1 MAVVELLSPG
11 GNLEKIKFACLYG
24 ADAVYCALKKFGLRS
39 QAGNLTKE
47 QYIEALNFVH
57 SYGKKLY
64 LTLNAYLFDK
74 DFEELFGIIDFLNTH
89 KPDGVIVSD
98 LGVLNVVSKNTD
110 IPIHIS
116 TQANITNSYAAQLLK
131 NFNVKRVVIAREMT
145 LEDIKQ
151 FKERVDL
158 ELEAFIHGAMC
169 MAYSGRCFLSSYMTG
184 RSANRGDC
192 AQSCRWS
199 YEVVEEKR
207 SNQPI
212 TVEEHKE
219 GSFIFNSYD
228 LCAIPIL
235 PDIIRSGVKS
245 LKIEGRMK
253 SIHYVATTTAVYRD
267 AIDTILSGGKINEK
281 IEYYMKEL
289 EKASHRPYSLGFYLG
304 KPKQYLASSGYIR
317 RCKFCGIIV
326 KTEDGLAKVQ
336 VRDKIEAGEYE
347 ITQPNFKNIK
357 IHINSLFD
365 ENMNK
370 KICGN
375 PNEFVYIKIP
385 EKVENLSL
393 LRRCSESNSG
403 KVEIQK
409 VAL

>member
-1 MAVVELLSPG
+1 MVELLSPG

-24 ADAVYCALKKFGLRS
+24 ADAVYCGLKKFGLRS
-39 QAGNLTKE
+39 QAGNLTKK
-47 QYIEALNFVH
+47 QYIEALDFVH
-57 SYGKKLY
+57 SLGKKIY
-64 LTLNAYLFDK
+64 ITLNAYLFDK
-74 DFEELFGIIDFLNTH
+74 DFEELFDVVEFINTY
-89 KPDGVIVSD
+89 KPDGVIISD

-116 TQANITNSYAAQLLK
+116 TQANITNSYAAEFLK
-131 NFNVKRVVIAREMT
+131 DFNVKRVVVARELT
-145 LEDIKQ
+145 LEDIKR

-158 ELEAFIHGAMC
+158 ELEAFVHGAMC

-199 YEVVEEKR
+199 YTVVEQKR
-207 SNQPI
+207 ADQPI
-212 TVEEHKE
+212 TVEEHGE

-228 LCAIPIL
+228 LCALPIL
-235 PDIIRSGVKS
+235 PDLIKSGVKS

-253 SIHYVATTTAVYRD
+253 SIHYVATTTSVYRD
-267 AIDTILSGGKINEK
+267 AIDTILSGGNFDRKV
-281 IEYYMKEL
+281 EYYMNEL
-289 EKASHRPYSLGFYLG
+289 EKVSHRPYSPGFYLG
-304 KPKQYLASSGYIR
+304 NPKQYLASSGYIR
-317 RCKFCGIIV
+317 RCKFCGV
-326 KTEDGLAKVQ
+326 VVGTKTGFAKVQ
-336 VRDKIEAGEYE
+336 VRNRIEPGEYE
-347 ITQPNFKNIK
+347 IIQPNLKK
-357 IHINSLFD
+357 TKLYINSLFD
-365 ENMNK
+365 ENMNE

-393 LRRCSESNSG
+393 LRRCSESYSG
-403 KVEIQK
+403 KAKIQK